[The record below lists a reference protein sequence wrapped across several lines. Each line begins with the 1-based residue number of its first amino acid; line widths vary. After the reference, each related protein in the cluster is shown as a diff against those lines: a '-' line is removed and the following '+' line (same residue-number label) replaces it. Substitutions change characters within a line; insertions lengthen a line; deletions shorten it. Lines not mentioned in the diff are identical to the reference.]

1 MFLAYNMSMLMI
13 EGGIDDVTLA
23 VETATSVLATAGN
36 CPHGGAS
43 RGEADDAPN
52 DTAGTL
58 VRRKASL
65 RGKQKRLPLGEPFL
79 F

>member
-1 MFLAYNMSMLMI
+1 MI

-36 CPHGGAS
+36 CSHRGSS
-43 RGEADDAPN
+43 RGEADDVPN